1 MAAKQQ
7 FRLQAMG
14 QQSLSVIQC
23 DMAKDYRIMYEAGV
37 KAGNGSE
44 EERAVVRQF
53 IETWELFD
61 DELRAAQLG
70 LSGESRYRV
79 ALEYG
84 HNVLI
89 RKPEVIVEKVK
100 WVLKELDL

>member
-1 MAAKQQ
+1 MT
-7 FRLQAMG
+7 
-14 QQSLSVIQC
+14 
-23 DMAKDYRIMYEAGV
+23 KDYRIMYEAGV

-61 DELRAAQLG
+61 NELRAAKLQ
-70 LSGESRYRV
+70 LSGKSRYRV
-79 ALEYG
+79 VLEYS
-84 HNVLI
+84 HDIPI
-89 RKPEVIVEKVK
+89 RKLEVIVDEVK